1 MISGN
6 MEPIDEKVTRLDLN
20 YNLIKINEAMNII
33 ERVKEKIRIG
43 QRNDKEREGRKHE
56 WNEATNKRKYLIQNS
71 CFMMEYRI

>member
-56 WNEATNKRKYLIQNS
+56 
-71 CFMMEYRI
+71 